1 MDHERFTR
9 PSPEVPTTDIGAL
22 GVVTGIAEAETADC
36 SLVPALLVA
45 ETVKVYERPFVKPVT
60 VQEGATVL
68 PAGTVNVH
76 E

>member
-1 MDHERFTR
+1 VDHERFTR

-22 GVVTGIAEAETADC
+22 GVVTGIAEAETAD
-36 SLVPALLVA
+36 STLVPALLVA
-45 ETVKVYERPFVKPVT
+45 ETVKVYERPFVNPRT
-60 VQEGATVL
+60 VHEGVAVF